1 MPEDIE
7 HQNGQHEAH
16 AEHGFRDTDGRD
28 GAPAEVKREDEG
40 EGDVGRAPK
49 PPWRRVVGFILAQWL
64 IIGFGVACLFAYFWP
79 HVAAKGG
86 PIRSEYSIIYGAI
99 AVVFL
104 ISGLQLSPVK
114 LREHATNWRL
124 HLLVQGI
131 SFVAIPVVLLVVL
144 HVSVAAGALRD
155 GVLDT
160 SVFVGMLV
168 TACLP
173 TTIASNVVMPRA
185 AGGDEAAAIIE
196 VVLGNV
202 LGAFLSPALVFAF
215 LPQTPPFAPWQ
226 PASPSTLGPMYAG
239 VLRQL
244 GLTVLLP
251 LAAGQIVR
259 RFFDA
264 PVSRA
269 LRVLRLAKLSGVCL
283 VLLIWTTFSG
293 AFHTGALQ
301 DTPPASIIF
310 TVFMNLALYALFTVL
325 CFVAARPPLALARP
339 VNARVPLLLYTIE
352 QVFVAQGLVYFF
364 RWYLDR
370 PPAEGEADDAEKQ
383 PG

>member
-16 AEHGFRDTDGRD
+16 AEHGFRDTSGRD
-28 GAPAEVKREDEG
+28 GAPAEVKREDDG

-160 SVFVGMLV
+160 SVFVGMLTV
-168 TACLP
+168 AVCFCGAAK
-173 TTIASNVVMPRA
+173 TTSLGIPLVA
-185 AGGDEAAAIIE
+185 AMWRDADDLT
-196 VVLGNV
+196 V
-202 LGAFLSPALVFAF
+202 ALV
-215 LPQTPPFAPWQ
+215 Q
-226 PASPSTLGPMYAG
+226 
-239 VLRQL
+239 
-244 GLTVLLP
+244 
-251 LAAGQIVR
+251 
-259 RFFDA
+259 
-264 PVSRA
+264 
-269 LRVLRLAKLSGVCL
+269 
-283 VLLIWTTFSG
+283 
-293 AFHTGALQ
+293 
-301 DTPPASIIF
+301 
-310 TVFMNLALYALFTVL
+310 
-325 CFVAARPPLALARP
+325 
-339 VNARVPLLLYTIE
+339 VPLLLYTIE